1 MTIQCRLPPP
11 YSSAQH
17 HAPLIQHQGE
27 LLAQVQQASTD
38 LRNDTGGVC
47 VCVCVLTFVKLSERT
62 RAFQET
68 LLPWMLYALYVFC
81 AVYSP
86 HSSVQNTPI
95 LMKINKSLS
104 SLWLAST
111 KTWCLA
117 SQEINIDLKK
127 KRCCEALGV
136 FLPQSYWGFSCHL
149 SGFEGWAAC
158 TDGSGLAQ
166 RCNGPSVEQLH

>member
-27 LLAQVQQASTD
+27 LLAQVQASTD
-38 LRNDTGGVC
+38 LRNDAGGVC
-47 VCVCVLTFVKLSERT
+47 VCVFPIVKLSERT

-68 LLPWMLYALYVFC
+68 LLPCMLYALYVFVQSIPLT
-81 AVYSP
+81 AVC
-86 HSSVQNTPI
+86 TPM
-95 LMKINKSLS
+95 LMKINESLS

-117 SQEINIDLKK
+117 SQRINTDLKK
-127 KRCCEALGV
+127 KKKTVLWS
-136 FLPQSYWGFSCHL
+136 FKGFST
-149 SGFEGWAAC
+149 AALLGIFISFVWVWRMSSLYRWEW
-158 TDGSGLAQ
+158 TGS
-166 RCNGPSVEQLH
+166 EM